1 MASAA
6 AMDVTQP
13 FPVWLETHLRSFNE
27 DVDSCLV
34 DYIVSM
40 LDVDDEDDESLRE
53 GLTEILTEIAGD
65 ATSDATDL
73 IVNNWKTHR
82 DRSRSTAAAAA
93 SATSAASAFD
103 SVLASALEKQS
114 IAEAKP
120 QRKLTKDDEE
130 RLQVKEAILNLAAAS
145 AAEDASD
152 EEGDEEDGDGGGG
165 GGGGGS
171 GGAVGTVDDALASPS
186 LVPANMNV
194 QKVLQEQKDKRDAA
208 QKQAEAKKAKDKEDR
223 EKQKNQKIDKAEAE
237 KKRTQ
242 KGERRR

>member
-1 MASAA
+1 
-6 AMDVTQP
+6 MDVTQP
-13 FPVWLETHLRSFNE
+13 FPVWLESHLRSLNE

-34 DYIVSM
+34 DYIVGM
-40 LDVDDEDDESLRE
+40 LDDDEDDEALRE
-53 GLTEILTEIAGD
+53 GLTEIMEGITGD
-65 ATSDATDL
+65 STAEVVDL
-73 IVNNWKTHR
+73 VVANWKKHR
-82 DRSRSTAAAAA
+82 ENSSLNNDAASAATLSSAAA
-93 SATSAASAFD
+93 SAAFD

-130 RLQVKEAILNLAAAS
+130 RLQVKEAILSLAAAS
-145 AAEDASD
+145 AAEDES
-152 EEGDEEDGDGGGG
+152 EGEGEEDEGGEGGGG
-165 GGGGGS
+165 GGGGG

-194 QKVLQEQKDKRDAA
+194 QKVLQEQKEKRDAA
-208 QKQAEAKKAKDKEDR
+208 QKQSEAKKAKDKEDR
-223 EKQKNQKIDKAEAE
+223 EKQKNQKLDKAEAE